1 VNRFLFSGE
10 SSYTRLREAAVH
22 RFVAE
27 SPEPGRRWGESGVKQ
42 LIHKGILIPRYEARG
57 FHVTVRERRIT
68 LTPEQEEMAWAW
80 VKKLGTEYVE
90 DRVFVANFFEDFS
103 HCLGLR
109 GTLSPQ
115 DFDFSEI
122 QQHMEAEKKRKDALT
137 KEEKK
142 RQAASRKQRREA
154 KKEAYGYAFVDG
166 KRVEIANYT
175 AEPSSI
181 FMGRGRHPL
190 RGKWKQGP
198 KSGEVI
204 LNLSPD
210 APMPDGAWK
219 ARVWRPESMW
229 VAKWR
234 DRLGGRM
241 KYVWLSDAFQA
252 KQQRDIEKFDQAK
265 KLKKH
270 MRKVRRHI
278 RRNLTSSDPLRRKIA
293 TVCYLIDALKLRV
306 GDEKDT
312 DEADTVGATTL
323 KPEHITLSENG
334 STTFDFLGK
343 DSIHWRLEASL
354 PRRVLQNIRRFSADA
369 ESAIFKGVRSDNVSG
384 FLSEVMPGL
393 TAKVFRTYHASK
405 VVEESLKAS
414 KISRDDPTFMKMH
427 TAKMANLE
435 AAKTCNHKKK
445 APKNWETSLTKM
457 GDRLTKLKARREEIR
472 VTKTRKEETK
482 IRRLKKADERI
493 KKLETRIEL
502 KKATKEYNLNTA
514 LKSYIDPRI
523 YYHWGK
529 QVEYDWQLCYS
540 KALQRKYQWV
550 ETSDS

>member
-1 VNRFLFSGE
+1 MPS
-10 SSYTRLREAAVH
+10 
-22 RFVAE
+22 E
-27 SPEPGRRWGESGVKQ
+27 SPDPRNVGGEREVKQ

-57 FHVTVRERRIT
+57 FQIAFKDRTIK
-68 LTPEQEEMAWAW
+68 LTAEQEEMAWAW

-90 DRVFVANFFEDFS
+90 DPVFVANFFEDFS
-103 HCLGLR
+103 HCLGLG
-109 GTLSPQ
+109 GTPSPR

-122 QQHMEAEKKRKDALT
+122 QRHMKAEKKRKDALT

-142 RQAASRKQRREA
+142 RQAARRKQRRGA
-154 KKEAYGYAFVDG
+154 SKEEYGYALVDG

-198 KSGEVI
+198 TSGEI
-204 LNLSPD
+204 SLNLSPD
-210 APMPDGAWK
+210 APMPDGEWK
-219 ARVWRPESMW
+219 ERVWQPASMW

-234 DRLGGRM
+234 DRLGGRL
-241 KYVWLSDAFQA
+241 KYVWLSDSFQA
-252 KQQRDIEKFDQAK
+252 KQQREIEKFDQAK
-265 KLKKH
+265 KLKKQ

-278 RRNLTSSDPLRRKIA
+278 KRNLSASNPLRRKIA

-323 KPEHITLSENG
+323 KPEHIIIGENG

-343 DSIHWRLEASL
+343 DSIHWHLEASL

-369 ESAIFKGVRSDNVSG
+369 ESAIFKGVRSDNVSS
-384 FLSEVMPGL
+384 FLSEAMPGL
-393 TAKVFRTYHASK
+393 TAKVFRTYHASQ
-405 VVEESLKAS
+405 VVEKSLKAS
-414 KISRDDPTFMKMH
+414 KISRDAPAFMKKH
-427 TAKMANLE
+427 AAKMANLE

-445 APKNWETSLTKM
+445 APKNWQTSLIKM
-457 GDRLTKLKARREEIR
+457 RERLTKLKARREDIQ
-472 VTKTRKEETK
+472 VKKTRKEETK

-493 KKLETRIEL
+493 KKLETRIAL

-523 YYHWGK
+523 YYHWGNK
-529 QVEYDWQLCYS
+529 VKYDWRLCYS
-540 KALQRKYQWV
+540 KALQRKFQWV
-550 ETSDS
+550 ESSDA

>member
-1 VNRFLFSGE
+1 M
-10 SSYTRLREAAVH
+10 
-22 RFVAE
+22 
-27 SPEPGRRWGESGVKQ
+27 VKQ
-42 LIHKGILIPRYEARG
+42 LIHKGILIPRYEAGG
-57 FHVTVRERRIT
+57 FHIAFTERTIK
-68 LTPEQEEMAWAW
+68 LTPKQEEMTLAW

-90 DRVFVANFFEDFS
+90 DRVFVENFFEDFS
-103 HCLGLR
+103 QCLGLR
-109 GTLSPQ
+109 GKHAPQ

-122 QQHMEAEKKRKDALT
+122 KRHVESEKKRKEALT

-142 RQAASRKQRREA
+142 RQAAIRKKRREA
-154 KKEAYGYAFVDG
+154 NKEAHGYALVDG

-181 FMGRGRHPL
+181 FMGRGKHPL

-210 APMPDGAWK
+210 APMPEGEWK
-219 ARVWRPESMW
+219 ERVWRPESMW

-241 KYVWLSDAFQA
+241 KYVWLSDSFQV
-252 KQQRDIEKFDQAK
+252 KQQREIEKFDQAK
-265 KLKKH
+265 KLEKRI
-270 MRKVRRHI
+270 RKVRRHI
-278 RRNLTSSDPLRRKIA
+278 KRNLTASDPLRRKIA

-312 DEADTVGATTL
+312 NEADTVGATTL
-323 KPEHITLSENG
+323 KSEHVTISENG

-343 DSIHWRLEASL
+343 DSIHWHLETPL
-354 PRRVLQNIRRFSADA
+354 PPRVLQNIRKFSADA
-369 ESAIFKGVRSDNVSG
+369 ESAIFKGVRSDNVSS
-384 FLSEVMPGL
+384 FLGEAMPGL
-393 TAKVFRTYHASK
+393 TAKVFRTYHASQ
-405 VVEESLKAS
+405 VVDESLKTS
-414 KISRDDPTFMKMH
+414 NISRDDPAFLKKH
-427 TAKMANLE
+427 AAKMANLE

-445 APKNWETSLTKM
+445 APKNWETSLKKM
-457 GDRLTKLKARREEIR
+457 AERLNRLKEKRQEIR
-472 VTKTRKEETK
+472 VKKTRKEETK
-482 IRRLKKADERI
+482 MRRLKKAEERVM
-493 KKLETRIEL
+493 KLETRIEL

-523 YYHWGK
+523 YYKWGK
-529 QVEYDWQLCYS
+529 KVEYDWRLCYS

-550 ETSDS
+550 ESSEA